1 MSWDY
6 ADLSKQAS
14 AAGGPQA
21 LVNKIEEGGR
31 QKGRDEM
38 KSVVILTGFFSFV
51 GGVVISKIYHH
62 FKGKRVAIQT
72 ESENAKAELIKGI
85 EDYDNTHQDY
95 EQALTQDKEDDEYM
109 DYDEEV
115 FDDAQ
120 AISVDEAALI
130 WASNGKDEDH
140 TYGYSEDELEQA
152 LK

>member
-6 ADLSKQAS
+6 ADMSKQAS

-21 LVNKIEEGGR
+21 FVDKIEEGGR

-38 KSVVILTGFFSFV
+38 KPYIWIASATAAVITAV
-51 GGVVISKIYHH
+51 AAKTISY
-62 FKGKRVAIQT
+62 FKSKKVAVQT
-72 ESENAKAELIKGI
+72 ESENAKAEIIKGI
-85 EDYDNTHQDY
+85 EDYDNTHQSD
-95 EQALTQDKEDDEYM
+95 EQTLTSNEEEDANM
-109 DYDEEV
+109 DYNKEE

-130 WASNGKDEDH
+130 WASNGKDEDY

>member
-6 ADLSKQAS
+6 ADMSKQAS

-21 LVNKIEEGGR
+21 FVDKIEEGGR

-38 KSVVILTGFFSFV
+38 KPVVIP
-51 GGVVISKIYHH
+51 KIYHH

-85 EDYDNTHQDY
+85 EVYDNTHQDY

-130 WASNGKDEDH
+130 WASNGKDEDY
-140 TYGYSEDELEQA
+140 TFGYSEDELEDA
-152 LK
+152 L

>member
-6 ADLSKQAS
+6 AEMSKQAS
-14 AAGGPQA
+14 EAGGPQA
-21 LVNKIEEGGR
+21 FVDKIEEGGR

-38 KSVVILTGFFSFV
+38 KPVVIITGFFSFV

-72 ESENAKAELIKGI
+72 ESENAKAEIIKGI
-85 EDYDNTHQDY
+85 EDYDNTHQSD
-95 EQALTQDKEDDEYM
+95 EQTLTSNEEENANM
-109 DYDEEV
+109 DYNKEE

-130 WASNGKDEDH
+130 WASNGKDEDY
-140 TYGYSEDELEQA
+140 TYGYSEDELEDA

>member
-6 ADLSKQAS
+6 ADMSKQAS

-21 LVNKIEEGGR
+21 FVDKIEEGGR

-38 KSVVILTGFFSFV
+38 KPVVILTGIFSFV
-51 GGVVISKIYHH
+51 GGVVIPKIYHH

-85 EDYDNTHQDY
+85 EVYDNTHQDY

-130 WASNGKDEDH
+130 WASNGKDEDY
-140 TYGYSEDELEQA
+140 TFGYSEDELEDA
-152 LK
+152 L